1 MSQIHASF
9 GGMAYLPPTPS
20 IYLQEIAEVLLLA
33 YAEAFFFFIF
43 LKNNKIMPVLPAELV
58 IKFFINL
65 TNKPIE

>member
-33 YAEAFFFFIF
+33 YAEAFFFFLF
-43 LKNNKIMPVLPAELV
+43 S
-58 IKFFINL
+58 
-65 TNKPIE
+65 